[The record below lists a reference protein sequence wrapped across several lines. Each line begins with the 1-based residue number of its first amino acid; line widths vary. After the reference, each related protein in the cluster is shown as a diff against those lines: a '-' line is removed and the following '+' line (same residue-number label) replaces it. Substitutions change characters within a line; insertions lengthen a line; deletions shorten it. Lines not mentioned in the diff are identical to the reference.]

1 MSRSSV
7 AAVARIG
14 WRGIRRSRG
23 RSALI
28 VFLMLLPVAAM
39 AGAITLITTV
49 SPTSEE
55 SATHSMGVAGYSVQ
69 MSGELTTDSVRAAL
83 PEGAQ
88 VEPWTYDL
96 AGLVLPGRTIDIDAR
111 SMDLDGLAHGML
123 EITAGRQPQNQQEV
137 AVSASVAALA
147 GVGVGESIGLVDWGR
162 LAVVGLV
169 EDTFDIR
176 RRLVLLDASVARESA
191 QGERFGASPGWLV
204 SVPDGVEMP
213 YTQDACGFEGC
224 PFIAYARYGFSES
237 PDDVSAAILVLGG
250 LALVEAVLVAAAAF
264 AVGVRRRQRELGLLA
279 AAGAERRHL
288 AGTVLSEG
296 LLLGGLAAV
305 FGVGLGVLAVLALSP
320 WLDELTNRRIGPVA
334 LNATFLVLAGGIGLF
349 ACLIAAALPARAAA
363 RLPVLMA
370 LSGRR
375 PPLSPA
381 RLLLVLGLVM
391 ITVGVVVTSAGAA
404 MRLTDPRGSM
414 SMVLLLVGAICG
426 VLGFGTCSPWLVE
439 RLERLGFRLPPP
451 ARIALRDTARARSRN
466 GPIVTAILAA
476 FAATVAVSAYF
487 ASSDAEAAANW
498 RPWLR
503 ADQLI
508 VQGEGA
514 ARAGADSAADLGAL
528 ASAPVPYLV
537 GSGDREVYAIVAG
550 PDPDE
555 GPIAENFT
563 VGDGELLTAL
573 GAEAGSPTLE
583 EGGIV
588 LVLPD
593 RLRPT
598 FEDGD
603 LVGVTAE
610 PPPQMTHATVAV
622 QDAVTGDEVST
633 FKLPATVVATGLA
646 SGGLADAV
654 VSPGTAER
662 LGLVAGVTP
671 TYLIR
676 LARPVVEV
684 DVARA
689 AEFAAQQPNTR
700 ADASLGPARPGQ
712 VFRVLLIVVSLLFA
726 LSVTGI
732 AVALGEA
739 ESRPDQRTLLAVG
752 ADPGIRRRI
761 AAARAGVLALM
772 AGMLAVP
779 AGLLPAWGLLG
790 SRGAPLVVPIPEV
803 VAAVII
809 LPLAGI
815 VGALLLTRRI
825 PAWSA
830 LREAGS

>member
-1 MSRSSV
+1 MSTSSV
-7 AAVARIG
+7 RAVARIA
-14 WRGIRRSRG
+14 WRGIGRSRG

-28 VFLMLLPVAAM
+28 VLLMLLPVAAM
-39 AGAITLITTV
+39 AAAITLITTV

-55 SATHSMGVAGYSVQ
+55 SATHSMGVAGYAVQ
-69 MSGELTTDSVRAAL
+69 MPDDMTTDTLRAAL
-83 PEGAQ
+83 PAEAV

-96 AGLVLPGRTIDIDAR
+96 GTLVLPGRTVDVDAR
-111 SMDLDGLAHGML
+111 SMDLNGLAHGMR
-123 EITAGRQPQNQQEV
+123 EITAGRQPLNQQEV
-137 AVSASVAALA
+137 AISASVAALA
-147 GVGVGESIGLVDWGR
+147 GVGIGDAIELVDGGR
-162 LAVVGLV
+162 LVVVGLV

-176 RRLVLLDASVARESA
+176 GPLVLLDASVARESA

-213 YTQDACGFEGC
+213 YTQDTCNFQGC
-224 PFIAYARYGFSES
+224 PFVAFERYRFSES
-237 PDDVSAAILVLGG
+237 PGDASVAVIVLGG

-296 LLLGGLAAV
+296 VLLGGIAAV
-305 FGVGLGVLAVLALSP
+305 VGVGLGVLAIVGMSP
-320 WLDELTNRRIGPVA
+320 WLDELVNRRVGPVEISA
-334 LNATFLVLAGGIGLF
+334 VFLVLAGGIGLL
-349 ACLIAAALPARAAA
+349 ACFLAAIVPARAAA
-363 RLPVLMA
+363 RLPVLVA

-381 RLLLVLGLVM
+381 RRLLVLGLVM
-391 ITVGVVVTSAGAA
+391 VAVAAVLTSTGAA
-404 MRLTDPRGSM
+404 MRLSDPRGSL
-414 SMVLLLVGAICG
+414 SMVVLMVGAICG
-426 VLGFGTCSPWLVE
+426 VVGFGACSPWLVE
-439 RLERLGFRLPPP
+439 RLERLGLRLPV
-451 ARIALRDTARARSRN
+451 ASRIALRDTARARSRN

-508 VQGEGA
+508 VQGEA
-514 ARAGADSAADLGAL
+514 AATAGAQAAAALGAM
-528 ASAPVPYLV
+528 AEGPVTLLV
-537 GSGDREVYAIVAG
+537 GADARDVYVVVEDPDASSDDRELAYTV
-550 PDPDE
+550 
-555 GPIAENFT
+555 T
-563 VGDGELLTAL
+563 VGDAELLRAL
-573 GAEAGSPTLE
+573 GAEAALSTLE
-583 EGGIV
+583 GGGVV
-588 LVLPD
+588 LVLPQRMTVTD
-593 RLRPT
+593 DDQIVRLDPPT
-598 FEDGD
+598 DLSEARIEVRDG
-603 LVGVTAE
+603 G
-610 PPPQMTHATVAV
+610 
-622 QDAVTGDEVST
+622 TGDEIDGLTV
-633 FKLPATVVATGLA
+633 PASVVATGLD
-646 SGGLADAV
+646 SGGMVADAV
-654 VSPGTAER
+654 ISPATAER
-662 LGLVAGVTP
+662 LGLGAGP
-671 TYLIR
+671 TSAYVIR
-676 LARPVVEV
+676 LPRPVVEA
-684 DVARA
+684 DVSTA
-689 AEFAAQQPNTR
+689 AGFAAQQPNTR
-700 ADASLGPARPGQ
+700 ADASLGPVQPGQ
-712 VFRVLLIVVSLLFA
+712 VFRWLLVLFSLLFA

-761 AAARAGVLALM
+761 AAARAGVLGLM
-772 AGMLAVP
+772 AGLLAVP

-803 VAAVII
+803 IAAVAI